1 MLDTALRPFTE
12 RLLAPATRSPIG
24 RLHPTLLTL
33 VSLTT
38 AVGAGLA
45 AWQRGWAVAVV
56 LWLVSRLADGL
67 DGVVARRRGRTSD
80 LGGLLDIVGD
90 TVGYAIIPIG
100 VAAGLDTRT
109 GWVAVAVLLAT
120 FYVNAVSWTYLSAVL
135 EKRAAGAR
143 AVGAST
149 SVVMP
154 RGVVEGAET
163 FVFFT
168 IALAVPSAAPT
179 VFWVMAAAV
188 VVTVVERLWWARR
201 ILR

>member
-1 MLDTALRPFTE
+1 M
-12 RLLAPATRSPIG
+12 
-24 RLHPTLLTL
+24 
-33 VSLTT
+33 SLTT

-56 LWLVSRLADGL
+56 LWLLSRLADGL

-109 GWVAVAVLLAT
+109 GWIAVAVLLAT